1 MSYRIFLA
9 GASGVI
15 GRRLAPLLRD
25 AGHTVVGT
33 TRSQTKAEEL
43 RALHIEPM
51 IVDVFD
57 AAALMR
63 AVVSARPRIVIHQLT
78 DLTGLL
84 DPTRRT
90 ETLARNARIRE
101 EGTQNLVRAAIAA
114 GVRRCVVQSI
124 AWVYAPGSEPHVEL
138 DPLDFGA
145 DGVRA
150 ATVRGIAALEKWTLQ
165 SPPLEGLVLRY
176 GQFYGPGTGSDVPQG
191 AVPVHVDAAAY
202 AALLAIDHG
211 EHGIYNIAEPNE
223 QVATEKVRRELGWR
237 PDFRRPHADP

>member
-9 GASGVI
+9 GAAGVI
-15 GRRLAPLLRD
+15 GRRLAPLLRE

-33 TRSQTKAEEL
+33 TRSQAKAEEL
-43 RALHIEPM
+43 RALHIEP
-51 IVDVFD
+51 VVVNVFD
-57 AAALMR
+57 PAALMT
-63 AVVSARPRIVIHQLT
+63 AVVSARPEFVIHQLT

-84 DPTRRT
+84 DPMRRT

-101 EGTQNLVRAAIAA
+101 QGTQNLVRAAIAA

-124 AWVYAPGSEPHVEL
+124 AWVYAPGGEPHAER

-145 DGVRA
+145 DDVRA
-150 ATVRGIAALEKWTLQ
+150 ATVRGVAALEKCTLQ

-176 GQFYGPGTGSDVPQG
+176 GQFYGPGTGSETPQG

-211 EHGIYNIAEPNE
+211 EHGIYNVAEANA
-223 QVATEKVRRELGWR
+223 QVATDKARSALGWR
-237 PDFRRPHADP
+237 PNFRLSA